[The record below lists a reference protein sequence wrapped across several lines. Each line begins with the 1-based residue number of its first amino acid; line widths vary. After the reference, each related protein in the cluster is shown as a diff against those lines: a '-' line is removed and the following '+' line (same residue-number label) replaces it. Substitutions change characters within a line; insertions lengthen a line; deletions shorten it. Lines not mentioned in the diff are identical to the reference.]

1 MPGDRIYLAHNRL
14 LTWKAKNATVKW
26 KVSNL
31 PILVDCSSSKHI
43 ETFVFW
49 KGIFTPFS
57 LTTFQAA
64 LWNLLLPAWIISLQS
79 QNCAGY
85 FRHFQQ
91 VPMTSTPKNLCTSPY
106 FGSQLEAKR
115 PRLCNKNMPGLCSL
129 HVAITVS
136 LGIFK
141 LPWLTIFVH
150 LYIVGLKPNQTF
162 GHCVS
167 TLDCSGQAKQTV
179 SPL

>member
-14 LTWKAKNATVKW
+14 LTWKAKNAPVKW

-64 LWNLLLPAWIISLQS
+64 LWNLLLPAWIV
-79 QNCAGY
+79 
-85 FRHFQQ
+85 Q
-91 VPMTSTPKNLCTSPY
+91 VILDTFSRCQWLPATPKDLWTLPATL
-106 FGSQLEAKR
+106 FWIPTWGEAA
-115 PRLCNKNMPGLCSL
+115 RLCKQNMPGFCSL

-136 LGIFK
+136 LGITR
-141 LPWLTIFVH
+141 LPWVIMFIH
-150 LYIVGLKPNQTF
+150 L
-162 GHCVS
+162 
-167 TLDCSGQAKQTV
+167 
-179 SPL
+179 

>member
-115 PRLCNKNMPGLCSL
+115 RASVTKTCRAYVLCMLRLQYHWGFSNYHGLPFSF
-129 HVAITVS
+129 
-136 LGIFK
+136 IF
-141 LPWLTIFVH
+141 I
-150 LYIVGLKPNQTF
+150 
-162 GHCVS
+162 
-167 TLDCSGQAKQTV
+167 
-179 SPL
+179 